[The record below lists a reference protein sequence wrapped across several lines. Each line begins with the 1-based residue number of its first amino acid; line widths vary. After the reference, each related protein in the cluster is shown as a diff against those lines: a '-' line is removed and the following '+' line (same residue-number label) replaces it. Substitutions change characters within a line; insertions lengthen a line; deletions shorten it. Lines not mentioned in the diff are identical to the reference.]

1 MGWRIPQTEKA
12 SAVGWPKKTTDIP
25 ITGTLVY
32 IPFVLAP
39 ESSEF
44 NVFAKALVEDF
55 DSHPFY
61 HLVLVLISLGVF
73 GFCFFYP
80 LFIVFLPVMVSH
92 PQFPTFFSF
101 CN

>member
-12 SAVGWPKKTTDIP
+12 SAVGWPKNTTDIP
-25 ITGTLVY
+25 ITGNLVC
-32 IPFVLAP
+32 IPFVLVP

-55 DSHPFY
+55 DSYPFY

-73 GFCFFYP
+73 GFCFFLSSFYC
-80 LFIVFLPVMVSH
+80 VS
-92 PQFPTFFSF
+92 T
-101 CN
+101 CNG